1 MESPA
6 ASAHRGLVP
15 WLGLLLAASLL
26 TFWSLPT
33 TAQLTIE
40 SVPPNAAEGK
50 DVLLLVHNLP
60 GDLRGY
66 VWYKGETVDSNQK
79 IVSYNID
86 TQATTHGPAYS
97 DQMEMYTNGSLLFQ
111 NVTLKDTG
119 MYMLLTVDKNDQN
132 KPVTGQLHVYP
143 VLPKPSITSNNS
155 NPKEHKDPVM
165 LTCEPQTE
173 NTTYLWLINSQS
185 LQDSAR
191 LQLSMDNRTLTLL
204 IVTRNDMGPYECE
217 NQNPGSAGRSDPFT
231 LNVLYGPDTPTISPS
246 DSHYLRGTN
255 LSLSCQ
261 AASNP
266 PAQYSWLINESSQ
279 QPTQELFISNITL
292 KNSGSYTC
300 LAHNSVTGLTRAS
313 VKTVTVYEPVGKP
326 TLRASN
332 AAVTENKD
340 TVVLTCL
347 TNDMDI
353 SIRWLFKNQNLLLSD
368 RMKLSRDNST
378 LTIDPVRREDA
389 GGYQCEVFNPVSS
402 GKSDP
407 FRLDVQSSLLTFW
420 SLPSTA
426 QLTIESVPPNAAEG
440 KEVLLRVH
448 NLPEDLERY
457 AWYKGEVVENSKIVS
472 YKIVTQSTNY
482 GPAYSGRETIYPN
495 GSLLLQNVTLKDT
508 GKYILQVML
517 RDYDT
522 KQVTGQLR
530 VYPSLLT
537 FWSLP
542 TTAQFTM
549 ESVPPNAAEG
559 KDVLLRVHNLPGD
572 LRRYAW
578 YKGEIVEN
586 NEIVS
591 YVIETQT
598 TINGTA
604 YSGRETIYP
613 NGSLLLQN
621 VTLKDTGKYNLQL
634 ILRDY
639 ATKQVT
645 GQLRVYP
652 VLPKPSITSNNSNPE
667 EHKDPVVLT
676 CEPQTENTTYLWLI
690 NSQSLQD
697 SARLQLS
704 KDNRTLTLLIV
715 MRNDTGPYECE
726 IQNPVSAGRSDPL
739 TLNVLCGPDTPSIS
753 PSNSHYLRGTNLSL
767 SCQAACNPPARY
779 SWIIN
784 GGPQQHTQELF
795 IPNIT
800 AHDSGSYICLA
811 HNSITGLTRTTVK
824 TITVY
829 EQTYTGYSVGTI
841 VGSVIGILV
850 VVALGASLGYFLYL
864 RRTRRPGS
872 IWNLCL
878 PGPPTRPQDS
888 RPHLPG
894 ISQPKHRGVLPDH
907 SQSRCGFL
915 VPPGPDTPDPADV
928 ACIREPALS
937 IMLSEISQWEKR

>member
-313 VKTVTVYEPVGKP
+313 VKTVTVYEPVRKP
-326 TLRASN
+326 ALRASN
-332 AAVTENKD
+332 TTVTEHKD
-340 TVVLTCL
+340 AVVLTCL
-347 TNDMDI
+347 TNDAGI
-353 SIRWLFKNQNLLLSD
+353 SIRWLFKNQSLLLMD
-368 RMKLSRDNST
+368 RMKLTWDNST
-378 LTIDPVRREDA
+378 LTINPIRREDA

-402 GKSDP
+402 KKSDP
-407 FRLDVQSSLLTFW
+407 FRLHVQS
-420 SLPSTA
+420 
-426 QLTIESVPPNAAEG
+426 
-440 KEVLLRVH
+440 
-448 NLPEDLERY
+448 
-457 AWYKGEVVENSKIVS
+457 
-472 YKIVTQSTNY
+472 
-482 GPAYSGRETIYPN
+482 
-495 GSLLLQNVTLKDT
+495 
-508 GKYILQVML
+508 
-517 RDYDT
+517 
-522 KQVTGQLR
+522 
-530 VYPSLLT
+530 
-537 FWSLP
+537 
-542 TTAQFTM
+542 
-549 ESVPPNAAEG
+549 
-559 KDVLLRVHNLPGD
+559 
-572 LRRYAW
+572 
-578 YKGEIVEN
+578 
-586 NEIVS
+586 
-591 YVIETQT
+591 
-598 TINGTA
+598 
-604 YSGRETIYP
+604 
-613 NGSLLLQN
+613 
-621 VTLKDTGKYNLQL
+621 
-634 ILRDY
+634 
-639 ATKQVT
+639 
-645 GQLRVYP
+645 
-652 VLPKPSITSNNSNPE
+652 
-667 EHKDPVVLT
+667 
-676 CEPQTENTTYLWLI
+676 
-690 NSQSLQD
+690 
-697 SARLQLS
+697 
-704 KDNRTLTLLIV
+704 
-715 MRNDTGPYECE
+715 
-726 IQNPVSAGRSDPL
+726 
-739 TLNVLCGPDTPSIS
+739 
-753 PSNSHYLRGTNLSL
+753 
-767 SCQAACNPPARY
+767 
-779 SWIIN
+779 
-784 GGPQQHTQELF
+784 
-795 IPNIT
+795 
-800 AHDSGSYICLA
+800 
-811 HNSITGLTRTTVK
+811 
-824 TITVY
+824 
-829 EQTYTGYSVGTI
+829 EQTYTDYSVGTI
-841 VGSVIGILV
+841 VGSVIGVLV

-864 RRTRRPGS
+864 RRTRRASDPRGLQEHPPPAATPGQ
-872 IWNLCL
+872 
-878 PGPPTRPQDS
+878 GPT
-888 RPHLPG
+888 G
-894 ISQPKHRGVLPDH
+894 ISAFRGPLPDPKTA
-907 SQSRCGFL
+907 GPIYEEL
-915 VPPGPDTPDPADV
+915 VNPNTEVYCRIIPRADV
-928 ACIREPALS
+928 AS
-937 IMLSEISQWEKR
+937 

>member
-530 VYPSLLT
+530 VYP
-537 FWSLP
+537 
-542 TTAQFTM
+542 
-549 ESVPPNAAEG
+549 
-559 KDVLLRVHNLPGD
+559 VLH
-572 LRRYAW
+572 
-578 YKGEIVEN
+578 
-586 NEIVS
+586 
-591 YVIETQT
+591 
-598 TINGTA
+598 
-604 YSGRETIYP
+604 
-613 NGSLLLQN
+613 
-621 VTLKDTGKYNLQL
+621 
-634 ILRDY
+634 
-639 ATKQVT
+639 
-645 GQLRVYP
+645 
-652 VLPKPSITSNNSNPE
+652 KPRITSNNSNPE
-667 EHKDPVVLT
+667 EHKDPVMLT
-676 CEPQTENTTYLWLI
+676 CELQTENTTYLWLI
-690 NSQSLQD
+690 NSQRLQD
-697 SARLQLS
+697 IARLQLS
-704 KDNRTLTLLIV
+704 KDNRNLTLLLV
-715 MRNDTGPYECE
+715 TRNDMGPYECE
-726 IQNPVSAGRSDPL
+726 TKNPVSAGRSDPF
-739 TLNVLCGPDTPSIS
+739 TLNVLYGPDTPTIS
-753 PSNSHYLRGTNLSL
+753 PSNSHYLRGTNLGL
-767 SCQAACNPPARY
+767 SCQAASNPPARY
-779 SWIIN
+779 SWLIN
-784 GGPQQHTQELF
+784 GRPQQPTQELF

-811 HNSITGLTRTTVK
+811 QNSVTGLTGTTVK

-829 EQTYTGYSVGTI
+829 EPVRKPALQASNATVTEHKEAVVLTCLSNDTGISIRWLFKNQILSHKDRKKLSQGNSILTIDPVRREDAGGYQCEVFNPINSSKSDPFRLDVQYDPTLPSPGLSDGDIVDIMVGTL
-841 VGSVIGILV
+841 IGVVLIAALV
-850 VVALGASLGYFLYL
+850 CFL
-864 RRTRRPGS
+864 
-872 IWNLCL
+872 
-878 PGPPTRPQDS
+878 
-888 RPHLPG
+888 
-894 ISQPKHRGVLPDH
+894 
-907 SQSRCGFL
+907 
-915 VPPGPDTPDPADV
+915 
-928 ACIREPALS
+928 CIRETRGASDQRDLTEHKPSASNHSEGHSDNPSDKLS
-937 IMLSEISQWEKR
+937 TASFTGSFSHGHTSIESGLLLKTEMRSSLNQSSSISNKPRCFG

>member
-530 VYPSLLT
+530 VY
-537 FWSLP
+537 
-542 TTAQFTM
+542 
-549 ESVPPNAAEG
+549 
-559 KDVLLRVHNLPGD
+559 H
-572 LRRYAW
+572 
-578 YKGEIVEN
+578 
-586 NEIVS
+586 
-591 YVIETQT
+591 
-598 TINGTA
+598 
-604 YSGRETIYP
+604 
-613 NGSLLLQN
+613 
-621 VTLKDTGKYNLQL
+621 
-634 ILRDY
+634 
-639 ATKQVT
+639 
-645 GQLRVYP
+645 
-652 VLPKPSITSNNSNPE
+652 
-667 EHKDPVVLT
+667 
-676 CEPQTENTTYLWLI
+676 
-690 NSQSLQD
+690 
-697 SARLQLS
+697 
-704 KDNRTLTLLIV
+704 
-715 MRNDTGPYECE
+715 
-726 IQNPVSAGRSDPL
+726 
-739 TLNVLCGPDTPSIS
+739 GPDTPTIS
-753 PSNSHYLRGTNLSL
+753 PSNSHYLRGTNLGL
-767 SCQAACNPPARY
+767 SCQAASNPPARY
-779 SWIIN
+779 SWLIN
-784 GGPQQHTQELF
+784 GRPQQPTQELF

-811 HNSITGLTRTTVK
+811 QNSVTGLTGTTVK

-829 EQTYTGYSVGTI
+829 EPVGKPAHRASNATVTEHKEPMVLTSLTNDTEISIWWFFKNQSLLLMDRMKLSWDNSTLTIDPIRREDAGGYQCEVFNPGSSGKSDPFGLDVQTEQTYTGYSVGTI

>member
-530 VYPSLLT
+530 VYP
-537 FWSLP
+537 
-542 TTAQFTM
+542 
-549 ESVPPNAAEG
+549 
-559 KDVLLRVHNLPGD
+559 
-572 LRRYAW
+572 
-578 YKGEIVEN
+578 
-586 NEIVS
+586 
-591 YVIETQT
+591 
-598 TINGTA
+598 
-604 YSGRETIYP
+604 
-613 NGSLLLQN
+613 
-621 VTLKDTGKYNLQL
+621 
-634 ILRDY
+634 
-639 ATKQVT
+639 
-645 GQLRVYP
+645 

-829 EQTYTGYSVGTI
+829 EPVRKPALQASNATVTEHKEAVVLTCLSNDTGISIRWLFKNQILSHKDRKKLSQGNSILTIDPVRREDAGGYQCEVFNPINSSKSDPFRLDVQYDPTLPSPGLSDGDIVDIMVGTL
-841 VGSVIGILV
+841 IGVVLIAALV
-850 VVALGASLGYFLYL
+850 CFL
-864 RRTRRPGS
+864 
-872 IWNLCL
+872 
-878 PGPPTRPQDS
+878 
-888 RPHLPG
+888 
-894 ISQPKHRGVLPDH
+894 
-907 SQSRCGFL
+907 
-915 VPPGPDTPDPADV
+915 
-928 ACIREPALS
+928 CIRETRGASDQRDLTEHKPSASNHSEGHSDNPSDKLS
-937 IMLSEISQWEKR
+937 TASFTGSFSHGHTSIESGLLLKTEMRSSLNQSSSISNKPRCFG

>member
-530 VYPSLLT
+530 VYP
-537 FWSLP
+537 
-542 TTAQFTM
+542 
-549 ESVPPNAAEG
+549 
-559 KDVLLRVHNLPGD
+559 VLH
-572 LRRYAW
+572 
-578 YKGEIVEN
+578 
-586 NEIVS
+586 
-591 YVIETQT
+591 
-598 TINGTA
+598 
-604 YSGRETIYP
+604 
-613 NGSLLLQN
+613 
-621 VTLKDTGKYNLQL
+621 
-634 ILRDY
+634 
-639 ATKQVT
+639 
-645 GQLRVYP
+645 
-652 VLPKPSITSNNSNPE
+652 KPRITSNNSNPE
-667 EHKDPVVLT
+667 EHKDPVMLT
-676 CEPQTENTTYLWLI
+676 CELQTENTTYLWLI
-690 NSQSLQD
+690 NSQRLQD
-697 SARLQLS
+697 IARLQLS
-704 KDNRTLTLLIV
+704 KDNRNLTLLLV
-715 MRNDTGPYECE
+715 TRNDMGPYECE
-726 IQNPVSAGRSDPL
+726 TKNPVSAGRSDPF

-829 EQTYTGYSVGTI
+829 EPVRKPALQASNATVTEHKEAVVLTCLSNDTGISIRWLFKNQILSHKDRKKLSQGNSILTIDPVRREDAGGYQCEVFNPINSSKSDPFRLDVQYDPTLPSPGLSDGDIVDIMVGTL
-841 VGSVIGILV
+841 IGVVLIAALV
-850 VVALGASLGYFLYL
+850 CFL
-864 RRTRRPGS
+864 
-872 IWNLCL
+872 
-878 PGPPTRPQDS
+878 
-888 RPHLPG
+888 
-894 ISQPKHRGVLPDH
+894 
-907 SQSRCGFL
+907 
-915 VPPGPDTPDPADV
+915 
-928 ACIREPALS
+928 CIRETRGASDQRDLTEHKPSASNHSEGHSDNPSDKLS
-937 IMLSEISQWEKR
+937 TASFTGSFSHGHTSIESGLLLKTEMRSSLNQSSSISNKPRCFG